1 MLIFWFPT
9 AYDSV
14 IVSELEPV
22 DGILRT
28 WGQSQVDG
36 IFKI

>member
-22 DGILRT
+22 GGILRT
-28 WGQSQVDG
+28 WGKSQVDG